1 MKDWENHKIVC
12 NSNINNDNDNTL
24 KKSIHLENDLN
35 EPVEMKSEVIE
46 NKVTENV
53 KYI

>member
-1 MKDWENHKIVC
+1 MKDWENHKIIC
-12 NSNINNDNDNTL
+12 NSNINNDNAL

-46 NKVTENV
+46 NKVTEHL